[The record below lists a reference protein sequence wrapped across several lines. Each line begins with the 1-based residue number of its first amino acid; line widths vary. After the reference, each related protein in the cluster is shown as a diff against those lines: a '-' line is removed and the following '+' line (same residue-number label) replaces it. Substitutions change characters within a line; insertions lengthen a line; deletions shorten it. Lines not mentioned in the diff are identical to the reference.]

1 MRVRLYQELPVM
13 RQVDRITAVFVRVV
27 LLVVLLW
34 GTLLAFFSALPQ
46 ERSAA
51 EFHAKLYAGQVSAV
65 IYRHADHAVDLRWS
79 TSPFTW
85 YHSVD
90 PNLKHGLTNLVGP
103 GGTYPYVV
111 GAKSLTHPKWLAFI
125 WTLRVPDFYGWL
137 VELAWIIS
145 FVTMLR
151 TKEHRVGNRW
161 AWFWLFTLGQ
171 IGAVLYLFL
180 EPRSLW
186 RGVGSQEPLPNRLGG
201 GRGLILSFCVPAA
214 IAVVFEG
221 GLGAAAHAVVD
232 VLAAL

>member
-1 MRVRLYQELPVM
+1 MRVRLYQELPVT
-13 RQVDRITAVFVRVV
+13 RQVDRLTAVFVRVV

-34 GTLLAFFSALPQ
+34 GTLLAFFAALPQ

-65 IYRHADHAVDLRWS
+65 IYRHVDHDVDLRWS

-90 PNLKHGLTNLVGP
+90 PNLKHGLTNLVRP

-111 GAKSLTHPKWLAFI
+111 GAKSLTHPRWLAAM
-125 WTLRVPDFYGWL
+125 WTLRVPDSFGWL
-137 VELAWIIS
+137 VMLAWIIS
-145 FVTMLR
+145 FVMMLR
-151 TKEHRVGNRW
+151 TKVHRVGNRW
-161 AWFWLFTLGQ
+161 AWFWLFTFGQ
-171 IGAVLYLFL
+171 IGAVLYLLL

-186 RGVGSQEPLPNRLGG
+186 WGVEPQEPPANPLGG
-201 GRGLILSFCVPAA
+201 VRGIILSFCVAA
-214 IAVVFEG
+214 TIAVSFEG
-221 GLGAAAHAVVD
+221 WLGSAAHAVVN